1 MTDTLDDLTAPA
13 ITTAPAPP
21 KRGGGPKTPGGKLNS
36 RRNSLRHGLCSKE
49 VLPDDLAEVVERRT
63 EEFIAEFQPR
73 TPYEAFLVREMALA
87 SARLDR
93 CAEMSILDVGRVRR
107 APR

>member
-1 MTDTLDDLTAPA
+1 MIDPIESPAAPSE
-13 ITTAPAPP
+13 APIAP
-21 KRGGGPKTPGGKLNS
+21 KRGGGPRTPTGKARS
-36 RRNSLRHGLCSKE
+36 RKNSLKHGLCSKE
-49 VLPDDLAEVVERRT
+49 VLPDDLAAIVARRT

-73 TPYEAFLVREMALA
+73 SPYEAFLVREMALA

-93 CAEMSILDVGRVRR
+93 CAAMSIVGIDRVRQ